1 MKREGKLREE
11 KRLADDIVNSLP
23 GIFYLLDAA
32 GRLLR
37 WNRRLPEVSGYPAD
51 SLAGMNGLDFFTG
64 DDKSRVARAIG
75 DVFERGAATV
85 EAELRT
91 RDGRGIPYHFSGRRT
106 RIAGRACLLGV
117 GIDISGRKRVEKA
130 LEEAAM
136 FLRESQSIAHV
147 GGWKANPVT
156 GMLMWTEEVYRLVEH
171 PLDRPP
177 ATLEEGL
184 RYYAPE
190 FLPVIRQCLREAWE
204 RGTPFTLESGMIA
217 ASGRR
222 FWAELRCIGRVEHAG
237 EVYITGTF
245 QDITERKRATAE
257 LDRHRHHLEA
267 LVVERTRQLEE
278 ANRVLSEQ
286 SAQVADLYNNAPC
299 GYHSLDADGTLVRI
313 NDTELSWLGYS
324 REEVVGRMNFRQLLA
339 PRSLAAFEENFP
351 RFRQTGYVHDLEFDL
366 VRKDG
371 SLLPVVISATALRD
385 AAGRYLASR
394 SMVFDNTE
402 RKARERQIAALNAEL
417 ARRAAE
423 AEAASRAK
431 SVFLANM
438 SHEIRTPMNAI
449 IGLTRLAQRDANDPR
464 QREQLD
470 KIADAAHHLLGIV
483 NDILDISKIEAG
495 RLVLEELE
503 FELGAVLANIRSM
516 MAESI
521 RRKGL
526 DFAMEMDGLPP
537 VLIGDATR
545 LSQTLLNYVG
555 NAVKF
560 TERGSIVL
568 RGSLV
573 EESATDALIRFE
585 VRDTGIG
592 LTPAETARIFQDFEQ
607 ADSSTTRQYGG
618 TGLGLAINRR
628 LARLMGGDVGVDS
641 RPGAGSTFW
650 LTARFGKGAGR
661 SRPSGFDGS
670 ETSPAVG
677 STVERTLARHCRDAR
692 LLLVEDNPVNQ
703 EVALALLQAAGL
715 RVDLAGNGVQAVEM
729 ARRTAYDLI
738 LMDVQM
744 PEMDGLEATRAI
756 RRLPGRATTPIL
768 AMTANVFAEDR
779 ARCLAAGMNDHV
791 GKPVDPD
798 ILFTALSRWLPG
810 AAGTPASPEPV
821 PPPTPAPTDDVLRR
835 LAAIPGFDASLG
847 LKSVRGRLASYLRL
861 LRQYAESH
869 AHDVALLRERLD
881 AGELAEARRLAH
893 SLKGAAAMFG
903 AMRVRALAAELEQA
917 LDTRRVADGIALLAA
932 VETEHAALAAA
943 LLAALPAEADLAP
956 PAAPDWPRAR
966 AVLVRLETLLVEDDM
981 RANELFRD
989 SAALLRL
996 ALGNQAD
1003 ELGQWINGF
1012 DYPAALAALRV
1023 IRASRPELV

>member
-495 RLVLEELE
+495 RSR
-503 FELGAVLANIRSM
+503 NSN
-516 MAESI
+516 S
-521 RRKGL
+521 
-526 DFAMEMDGLPP
+526 
-537 VLIGDATR
+537 
-545 LSQTLLNYVG
+545 S
-555 NAVKF
+555 
-560 TERGSIVL
+560 
-568 RGSLV
+568 
-573 EESATDALIRFE
+573 SA
-585 VRDTGIG
+585 
-592 LTPAETARIFQDFEQ
+592 PCW
-607 ADSSTTRQYGG
+607 
-618 TGLGLAINRR
+618 
-628 LARLMGGDVGVDS
+628 
-641 RPGAGSTFW
+641 P
-650 LTARFGKGAGR
+650 
-661 SRPSGFDGS
+661 
-670 ETSPAVG
+670 TS
-677 STVERTLARHCRDAR
+677 
-692 LLLVEDNPVNQ
+692 
-703 EVALALLQAAGL
+703 
-715 RVDLAGNGVQAVEM
+715 
-729 ARRTAYDLI
+729 
-738 LMDVQM
+738 
-744 PEMDGLEATRAI
+744 
-756 RRLPGRATTPIL
+756 
-768 AMTANVFAEDR
+768 
-779 ARCLAAGMNDHV
+779 
-791 GKPVDPD
+791 
-798 ILFTALSRWLPG
+798 
-810 AAGTPASPEPV
+810 V
-821 PPPTPAPTDDVLRR
+821 P
-835 LAAIPGFDASLG
+835 
-847 LKSVRGRLASYLRL
+847 
-861 LRQYAESH
+861 
-869 AHDVALLRERLD
+869 
-881 AGELAEARRLAH
+881 
-893 SLKGAAAMFG
+893 
-903 AMRVRALAAELEQA
+903 
-917 LDTRRVADGIALLAA
+917 
-932 VETEHAALAAA
+932 
-943 LLAALPAEADLAP
+943 
-956 PAAPDWPRAR
+956 
-966 AVLVRLETLLVEDDM
+966 
-981 RANELFRD
+981 
-989 SAALLRL
+989 
-996 ALGNQAD
+996 
-1003 ELGQWINGF
+1003 
-1012 DYPAALAALRV
+1012 
-1023 IRASRPELV
+1023 